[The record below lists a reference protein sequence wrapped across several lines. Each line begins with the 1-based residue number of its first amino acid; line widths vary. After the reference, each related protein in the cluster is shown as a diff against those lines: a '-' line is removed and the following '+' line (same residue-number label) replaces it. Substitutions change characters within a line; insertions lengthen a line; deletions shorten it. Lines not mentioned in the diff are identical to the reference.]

1 MTCSF
6 AEKSNQEIRNN
17 GKNKDIWILYAI
29 RYIYIQ
35 KVGKLYRI
43 EKG

>member
-17 GKNKDIWILYAI
+17 GKDKDIWVLYAI
-29 RYIYIQ
+29 RYNIQ
-35 KVGKLYRI
+35 KVGKLYWI